1 MAKKNFCS
9 QSLIAKQT
17 YMMTLSGSKYTTF
30 GFLCGLHTYSNSTPP
45 QCLESHIVCVI
56 IMLGQ

>member
-1 MAKKNFCS
+1 MPKKSFCS

-45 QCLESHIVCVI
+45 QCLESHILYV
-56 IMLGQ
+56 